1 MSDVKGIEISDVLGL
16 SQPLTKLIETVS
28 CGIGKIY
35 DPVHV
40 KRMAKAK
47 AKSKEIE
54 LISSTVSN
62 NMHLPIS
69 YGDGTVSI
77 DTKNANDLVT
87 RAQNRFLF

>member
-40 KRMAKAK
+40 KRRAK

-87 RAQNRFLF
+87 RAKNRFLF